1 MKSIPFSLYAL
12 CMLLGAGVIMQPTYA
27 DEEAET
33 TAETASADAA
43 QNEDDGEDSAAPD
56 EDSKEAKRAKL
67 IACQKQVADEFKDI
81 RQLANLLKKA
91 KNGKD
96 YAKVNKQASA
106 IIKKYAPL
114 YIENQPQKVNDVEIT
129 VEDLVPAHTKFASK
143 RKNLYKDF
151 IEFSEN
157 QRSKQQRSS
166 WDNAPQDDDR
176 SGKAKKKAKKKAK
189 DKKDDVE
196 IDFTLLDKVKQIL
209 RVNQEKFVDEID
221 AETEEENAK
230 KSNYPY

>member
-12 CMLLGAGVIMQPTYA
+12 CMLLGAGVIMQPVYA

-33 TAETASADAA
+33 TSAEAT

-56 EDSKEAKRAKL
+56 ENSKEAKRARQM
-67 IACQKQVADEFKDI
+67 ACQKQVADEFKEI

-91 KNGKD
+91 KNSKD
-96 YAKVNKQASA
+96 YAKVNKMAGS

-114 YIENQPQKVNDVEIT
+114 YIENQPQKINGVEIT
-129 VEDLVPAHTKFASK
+129 VEDLAPAHKKFGSK

-157 QRSKQQRSS
+157 QRSKQQSSSRS
-166 WDNAPQDDDR
+166 NASQDDDR
-176 SGKAKKKAKKKAK
+176 SEKSKKKAKNKKAK

-196 IDFTLLDKVKQIL
+196 IDFSLLDKVKQIL
-209 RVNQEKFVDEID
+209 RVNQESVVEQMDE
-221 AETEEENAK
+221 ETKEKNHRF
-230 KSNYPY
+230 SNTPY